1 MKTFLSRA
9 LIVGGI
15 AMIGLAAN
23 SHAATTDAIQAG
35 SATTFMQE
43 AAGLMTYAPR

>member
-23 SHAATTDAIQAG
+23 THGATTDAVQTG
-35 SATTFMQE
+35 SATTVTQE
-43 AAGLMTYAPR
+43 APGLVRHADR